1 MSGCEKIYPERAMA
15 ATNLVYEVPSSGCFR
30 HSAGLDRA
38 FVTLGDTLY
47 LNQGCR
53 AAPNL

>member
-1 MSGCEKIYPERAMA
+1 MA
-15 ATNLVYEVPSSGCFR
+15 ATNLVYEVPSSGCLR